1 MWYESGSYG
10 EIIPNAAGCDSIIT
24 VHLTIGHTATH
35 EENIT
40 ACQQYTTPDGLLTI
54 TESGTYVYAIVGGE
68 CDSLITVHATIH
80 EVDTSVELFDASL
93 TSVQAGGQYQWLDCD
108 QGYAVIP
115 GAVDQTFTPDKTG
128 HYAVE
133 VTVEGCTDTSI
144 CNQVNI
150 VANHDPTAD
159 TMIRL
164 YPNPSDG
171 SIYISSGQEA
181 IIRKIWIEDL
191 QGQVKGIVE
200 TGGQN
205 PLTVILPEAEGM
217 YLVRMDT
224 GKGYVIRKMV
234 KIK

>member
-1 MWYESGSYG
+1 
-10 EIIPNAAGCDSIIT
+10 
-24 VHLTIGHTATH
+24 
-35 EENIT
+35 
-40 ACQQYTTPDGLLTI
+40 
-54 TESGTYVYAIVGGE
+54 
-68 CDSLITVHATIH
+68 
-80 EVDTSVELFDASL
+80 
-93 TSVQAGGQYQWLDCD
+93 
-108 QGYAVIP
+108 
-115 GAVDQTFTPDKTG
+115 
-128 HYAVE
+128 
-133 VTVEGCTDTSI
+133 
-144 CNQVNI
+144 
-150 VANHDPTAD
+150 
-159 TMIRL
+159 MIRL